1 MKGFLSFLIG
11 VFFAVSSY
19 ANDVSSI
26 VENIDQDK
34 NIEQDVIA
42 YEIKKEI
49 HPLPTCDDEKL
60 MQKTK
65 EFIENYY
72 KQNINNS
79 VIERRKRYFILRN
92 LNNFTKENIANYKTE
107 KSRPVS
113 DVVAEVKVNEN
124 IIEENMLLCKN
135 QNLNKYI
142 NSIYLLVY
150 PYNNRYKVFL
160 LNLDNNNNF
169 FEYENSLM

>member
-19 ANDVSSI
+19 ANEVSSI
-26 VENIDQDK
+26 VENIDPDK
-34 NIEQDVIA
+34 NIEQDVIT

-49 HPLPTCDDEKL
+49 LPLPTCDDEKL

-72 KQNINNS
+72 KQNINKS

-113 DVVAEVKVNEN
+113 DIIAELKVNEN

-135 QNLNKYI
+135 QDINKYVD
-142 NSIYLLVY
+142 SIYLLVY
-150 PYNNRYKVFL
+150 PHKNGYKVFL
-160 LNLDNNNNF
+160 LNLDDNNNF
-169 FEYENSLM
+169 FEY